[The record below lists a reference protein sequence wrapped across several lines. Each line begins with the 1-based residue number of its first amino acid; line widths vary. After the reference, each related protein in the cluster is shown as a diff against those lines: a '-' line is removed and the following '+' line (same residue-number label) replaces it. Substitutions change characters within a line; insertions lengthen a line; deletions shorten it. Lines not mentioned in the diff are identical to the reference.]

1 METNEHKNAGD
12 QIRIQTLGNRYL
24 KGSKNLSPENT
35 NNLRLKM
42 MQEVDGIPVP
52 LEMKLS
58 AGDIVALAGDYY
70 TKAGWW
76 EQLQIPA
83 KTGDGTQE
91 NERLLHT
98 PVMQAET
105 DAFKQAFDDL
115 ASPAVTKS
123 AISRIFA
130 IDGSRFIPSLLK
142 QLIYAVTVKEYGAKL
157 ASNEDHFAPWSLRGY
172 IVGHQ
177 SALDMAETAYYCHQI
192 AEGKMSKEDKKI
204 PQEIRDRL
212 AKILQQI
219 AIDPAKYKLVP
230 ESKEGKLTEKEL
242 FTELGHRFHAMAV
255 ARDLFAMHFYSD
267 HFAGGHLSRMGE
279 MRKLLPKE
287 FGVLGSILV
296 NTMHNEDNKDSV
308 AVTNSFQPLSRE
320 QDMIKED
327 SQAYGDGTYFN
338 HENDANANMLING
351 MDNSLGDIARLM
363 KTGEKR
369 ESVEYGGLEF
379 LPQINYKVSQ
389 PQPLLIQDPND
400 KKIYFRSDVKHI
412 KMLSPNE
419 YTETTK
425 NPSLHG
431 YQELTPTKAFW
442 LVVKL
447 WLFPFYYS
455 PQVELSKKEQAKIRD
470 VEQENE
476 SENRQT
482 DVQQSK
488 LSPNPIPQSESH
500 LSMMGKWRKTT
511 TSHSIAKQ
519 SFLAGPQKGNPE
531 ETISPE
537 NGAVYSQINH

>member
-12 QIRIQTLGNRYL
+12 QIRIVTLGNHRYL
-24 KGSKNLSPENT
+24 RGSENLSPDIV
-35 NNLRLKM
+35 NNLNLTM
-42 MQEVDGIPVP
+42 MQEIDGIPVP
-52 LEMKLS
+52 LDMKLS
-58 AGDIVALAGDYY
+58 AGDVVALAGDYY

-76 EQLQIPA
+76 EQLQIPE
-83 KTGDGTQE
+83 KTGDGTEE
-91 NERLLHT
+91 NKQLLHA

-105 DAFKQAFDDL
+105 DAFKQAYNDL

-123 AISRIFA
+123 AISQIFA

-142 QLIYAVTVKEYGAKL
+142 QLIYAVTVKDYGAKL

-177 SALDMAETAYYCHQI
+177 SALNMAEIAYYCHQI
-192 AEGKMSKEDKKI
+192 AEGKVSKEDKKI
-204 PQEIRDRL
+204 PPEIRDRL
-212 AKILQQI
+212 AKIVQQI
-219 AIDPAKYKLVP
+219 EIDPAKYKLDP
-230 ESKEGKLTEKEL
+230 ESTEGKLTEKEL

-287 FGVLGSILV
+287 FGVWGSILV
-296 NTMHNEDNKDSV
+296 NNMHNEDNKNSV

-327 SQAYGDGTYFN
+327 SKAYGDGTYFY

-369 ESVEYGGLEF
+369 QSVDYGGLEF

-389 PQPLLIQDPND
+389 PQPLFIQDPKN

-412 KMLSPNE
+412 KMLSPSE
-419 YTETTK
+419 YTETAK
-425 NPSLHG
+425 NPSQHG
-431 YQELTPTKAFW
+431 YEELTPGKPFGW
-442 LVVKL
+442 L
-447 WLFPFYYS
+447 
-455 PQVELSKKEQAKIRD
+455 
-470 VEQENE
+470 
-476 SENRQT
+476 
-482 DVQQSK
+482 
-488 LSPNPIPQSESH
+488 
-500 LSMMGKWRKTT
+500 
-511 TSHSIAKQ
+511 
-519 SFLAGPQKGNPE
+519 
-531 ETISPE
+531 
-537 NGAVYSQINH
+537 